1 MAAVMTIEPGRHLIA
16 SLESDSTNMHIK
28 QEISDPEDDKYIH
41 SGHFM
46 LSRVHDPSPEDDDD
60 DDGVH
65 TPDAD
70 LTTPYDFTNS
80 RKEPSN
86 SYDFKSPSQKID
98 SSLSKLFEC
107 LSLAYR

>member
-1 MAAVMTIEPGRHLIA
+1 MASVMTIEPGRHLLA
-16 SLESDSTNMHIK
+16 SLELDSASMQIK
-28 QEISDPEDDKYIH
+28 QEIPDHEDDKYIH

-60 DDGVH
+60 EDEQ
-65 TPDAD
+65 TPDVEP
-70 LTTPYDFTNS
+70 TTPYDFTTS
-80 RKEPSN
+80 KKETSV